1 MAPKSGKTSQR
12 CSYPAAA
19 THHPFSKMRSAPY
32 IFLLLSASSFFFLFL
47 SRFVDALVVFFNF
60 ICTRSTWNTLC
71 CHRQRRRWPLTPA
84 KEHRILGARGRV
96 RELCHRREVA
106 EILIKPKTERLIC
119 TQTCILI
126 LTSGSLRAKSHQNRP
141 PSRA

>member
-47 SRFVDALVVFFNF
+47 SRFVDALVVF
-60 ICTRSTWNTLC
+60 
-71 CHRQRRRWPLTPA
+71 
-84 KEHRILGARGRV
+84 
-96 RELCHRREVA
+96 
-106 EILIKPKTERLIC
+106 
-119 TQTCILI
+119 LI
-126 LTSGSLRAKSHQNRP
+126 LFALAPLEIHCAAIASVAADP
-141 PSRA
+141 